1 MYKDNIYTN
10 AHTPRS
16 PTESI
21 YIFTII
27 NVVYYVYIYIYST
40 RVLGIPLPELAHFSP
55 HKDIQV
61 FREIM

>member
-1 MYKDNIYTN
+1 M
-10 AHTPRS
+10 
-16 PTESI
+16 
-21 YIFTII
+21 
-27 NVVYYVYIYIYST
+27 YIYIYST